1 MMIRVANVFMLILHV
16 DWYHFSSYIVFICL
30 ITLILT
36 LSYSLSSHFHVQQR
50 RCCFQESSGDE
61 EVEVNDILEG
71 DYVNETE
78 IVKKYENETKI
89 VLTGYEHPRIDV
101 V

>member
-1 MMIRVANVFMLILHV
+1 MIRVANVFMLILHV

-61 EVEVNDILEG
+61 DPTIDANDILEG
-71 DYVNETE
+71 DYINETNSVE
-78 IVKKYENETKI
+78 MQQCKC
-89 VLTGYEHPRIDV
+89 
-101 V
+101 